1 MNSTQNTEAIATSEF
16 NWNLESVAQYV
27 VPEPVDPVAARL
39 RAKNH
44 QRVKEDI
51 ETGELLWQKKQS
63 FKRLKDF
70 KVWLV
75 QQGFAPKSAYKYLKL
90 YETFAC
96 FPIEQIEWVDIDT
109 LCTLCQPRYRSLL
122 QKLRSLPLWVD
133 AKVQELMEQFRA
145 QKKPHKPGLEKDA
158 GWRQVPGG
166 GRAFKLPLLH
176 DEQTG
181 MRLVQI
187 QKEKNQTVQQIIK
200 EAIALL
206 FDKLTGQPKRQTR
219 YILYTRGC
227 EQCANKTKILKQAS
241 RELLTTNNC
250 LLRVT
255 RSNSNECGER
265 SRL

>member
-1 MNSTQNTEAIATSEF
+1 MNSTQNTQAIATSEF

-44 QRVKEDI
+44 WRVREDI
-51 ETGELLWQKKQS
+51 GTGELLWQKKQS

-70 KVWLV
+70 KDWLV
-75 QQGFAPKSAYKYLKL
+75 QQGFAPKSACKYLKL

-96 FPIEQIEWVDIDT
+96 FPIEQIEWVDINT
-109 LCTLCQPRYRSLL
+109 LSTLCQPKYRSLL
-122 QKLRSLPLWVD
+122 QKLRSLPKWVD
-133 AKVQELMEQFRA
+133 ARVQELMQLFREQ
-145 QKKPHKPGLEKDA
+145 QKTQKPGQEKDA

-176 DEQTG
+176 DEETG
-181 MRLVQI
+181 MRIVQI

-206 FDKLTGQPKRQTR
+206 FGKLLGARLLRPAR
-219 YILYTRGC
+219 YILYARGYK
-227 EQCANKTKILKQAS
+227 QCAHNTKILKQAP
-241 RELLTTNNC
+241 LNI
-250 LLRVT
+250 
-255 RSNSNECGER
+255 
-265 SRL
+265 